1 MNKAYIIGNLTAD
14 PVTRNTQTGI
24 NVCTFTV
31 AVNRKKD
38 RNGKQETDFFK
49 VTAWRQLGDICQKW
63 LIKGRKVAVVG
74 PVSVSTYEGRDG
86 KTHASLEIT
95 ADDVEFLS
103 SKEKEPVDQESG
115 MTVVQDELPWDN

>member
-1 MNKAYIIGNLTAD
+1 M
-14 PVTRNTQTGI
+14 
-24 NVCTFTV
+24 

-38 RNGKQETDFFK
+38 KNGKQETDYFK